1 MRSIILEYPGV
12 LLITLLSLQCIWS
25 LKAPLLEC
33 FTNGLRLYF
42 QPDEPFSGH
51 IYVKGSFMQKKC
63 HLDYT
68 QNPLSVPSYFPIS
81 YKNGCNMKCEEQNEP
96 PGVNY
101 RLLLVVQNHRL
112 FVTKDDVI
120 YSINCFYRKGFDSLT
135 QDVEI
140 RNGLTTVKLS
150 GESTF
155 KCSYQLLD
163 SLNGNLVS
171 YANVGDNLYH
181 KWRCASDTELPTKY
195 GMLVHSCYAREN
207 DDVIFQLVDDRG
219 CVVDNTLMQ
228 PLIYSN
234 NLTLAYTVIPAFKF
248 VNQPIVRFQCKV
260 TLCIKEQNNC
270 ERITP
275 PVCKRSPKM
284 VFQQEIGDVEAAA
297 VTTESTLSSNTK
309 LLCQTTDNGVEQ
321 QCQTTSEDA
330 ADYTTNI
337 VTGGTTESNISV
349 ASNRVN
355 NETGNYKQKRS
366 VNESRLPMNSRKFPT
381 VANPADA
388 NHLIL
393 DVDADQLIIFEQN
406 EMNQTS
412 STEMAGHSCLYEF
425 ITDEMEATLLSFHMF
440 QQHVFYYDS

>member
-181 KWRCASDTELPTKY
+181 KWRCASVVFMQRMYLLRSGNFDPKCGNRMALPGK
-195 GMLVHSCYAREN
+195 MEPLVIQKSDYIKVADDHLAKWNEIERERSGKHN
-207 DDVIFQLVDDRG
+207 
-219 CVVDNTLMQ
+219 
-228 PLIYSN
+228 SE
-234 NLTLAYTVIPAFKF
+234 FK
-248 VNQPIVRFQCKV
+248 
-260 TLCIKEQNNC
+260 L
-270 ERITP
+270 
-275 PVCKRSPKM
+275 
-284 VFQQEIGDVEAAA
+284 
-297 VTTESTLSSNTK
+297 
-309 LLCQTTDNGVEQ
+309 
-321 QCQTTSEDA
+321 
-330 ADYTTNI
+330 
-337 VTGGTTESNISV
+337 
-349 ASNRVN
+349 
-355 NETGNYKQKRS
+355 
-366 VNESRLPMNSRKFPT
+366 
-381 VANPADA
+381 
-388 NHLIL
+388 
-393 DVDADQLIIFEQN
+393 
-406 EMNQTS
+406 
-412 STEMAGHSCLYEF
+412 
-425 ITDEMEATLLSFHMF
+425 
-440 QQHVFYYDS
+440 